1 MYLWMNRRTTRPGLA
16 ARQNAGRA
24 SAQGEKHV
32 LAFAGKHLFPA
43 RTVGDVTVPS
53 PLATP
58 TEAKATIDQARRD
71 IDAAAKA
78 AADRASAAE

>member
-1 MYLWMNRRTTRPGLA
+1 MRTFIRLGGLLA
-16 ARQNAGRA
+16 VLA
-24 SAQGEKHV
+24 V

-78 AADRASAAE
+78 AADRASVAE